1 MQSPAVT
8 PSADGCE
15 PALTAATID
24 AEYNAYDLRRL
35 ESYARNMVDHHV
47 IADMLPKMARQFF
60 AERLRIDGGI
70 SAVQC
75 AVFIGVGLQY
85 RTVDEIAAEL
95 DVPVNQLLALFNKL
109 IRKLRCAASRAF
121 PAFIFFF
128 DVLKSAVWV
137 IAARTCGR

>member
-1 MQSPAVT
+1 
-8 PSADGCE
+8 
-15 PALTAATID
+15 
-24 AEYNAYDLRRL
+24 
-35 ESYARNMVDHHV
+35 
-47 IADMLPKMARQFF
+47 MARQFF

-121 PAFIFFF
+121 PTFFFFF
-128 DVLKSAVWV
+128 DVLKSAGLGDCSTHLRSLKEAQV
-137 IAARTCGR
+137 AADIPTAGK